1 MDVID
6 VDVVECDFSKKAGKD
21 VSFISMD
28 WLTRDL
34 ANALLL
40 QRVVILCLVISA
52 SPSSQQHHHC
62 LAARPVQETTS

>member
-1 MDVID
+1 MCLLWNVI
-6 VDVVECDFSKKAGKD
+6 SQKKAGKD
-21 VSFISMD
+21 MPFISMD

-40 QRVVILCLVISA
+40 QRVIILCLVIPASP